1 VEESLQGRMSEDATM
16 AESDAEDISGSA
28 DLHRLAGHAA
38 ADMHSVSHRAHRHTA
53 CDENYM
59 LQ

>member
-1 VEESLQGRMSEDATM
+1 MSEDATM